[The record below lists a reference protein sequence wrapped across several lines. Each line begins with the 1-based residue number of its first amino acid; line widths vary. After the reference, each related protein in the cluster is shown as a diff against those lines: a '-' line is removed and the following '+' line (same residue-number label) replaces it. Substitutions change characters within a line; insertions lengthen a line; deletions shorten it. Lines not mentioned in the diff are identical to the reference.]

1 MMTPYRKRNMA
12 GRDCIT
18 SMQLTVGLL
27 LWALLLSFRE
37 QTTTSVAALV
47 PSSSAISQNKNCII
61 VGGGPIG
68 LATAL
73 TLARAPHSYDV
84 TVLEATS
91 DLTSVYDPTKSYLY
105 NVNPRGLE
113 WFTKKDT
120 APSAAYERLQ
130 QMGYSADAMKFFVVP
145 ADPSQP
151 IRRSTFA
158 SPIRSSNQTDE
169 TKSLSSYWIPRH
181 QLNEILYDCCN
192 EHNEVNNHNE
202 GATTTIRVIS
212 GKSVRDIV
220 PTSSNVVSVQCHDGD
235 CYTGAL
241 IVAADGIN
249 SVVRSSLAGLVSP
262 LSSSWLQ
269 SRSKS
274 FRVLKFKSPSTG
286 LKFKALQFKPNLIIP
301 NRTSHHLV
309 GEAIDDNLTQ
319 WQYFSA
325 ASTDIM
331 SVRGRNNGFRNQL
344 KLGFLPMKDPNMIR
358 LGNTVAP
365 YDHEI
370 WSLSSG
376 ANAKDWFTRNF
387 PRFPWN
393 ESLINE
399 SEWDRYV
406 QARATTFG
414 FCQYSPGSVVSS
426 PNGLC
431 GVVMVGDSCK
441 WHMYMYTS
449 IYFLALLLL
458 WYTHVPFLFMNT
470 CTHFEIG
477 HAFPPDAGQGINAG
491 LQDVVALDRA
501 LRNVNTT
508 KKDDGGVRLGPALL
522 AYQKNRSPEHAA
534 LIRIVRFASPYQY
547 RQPWL
552 RDRIGAQIWTMNFLF
567 RMIVNKM
574 SFGFIP
580 PAIFTLLSDPSLTYR
595 KIMRRADITA
605 FGFQFLWSTFVLRW
619 MLLQRSSLRQLL
631 MVNGSVEASA
641 AGLALIILKGILPL
655 KDQLEIFLRR
665 ERYLPVDRSWHR
677 DTGNIYVRCR
687 PVK

>member
-1 MMTPYRKRNMA
+1 MTPNRKRNNA
-12 GRDCIT
+12 VRRCII
-18 SMQLTVGLL
+18 SMQLPVGKLL
-27 LWALLLSFRE
+27 LWALLLSFRD

-47 PSSSAISQNKNCII
+47 SSSSAVSQNKNCVI
-61 VGGGPIG
+61 VGGGPVG

-73 TLARAPHSYDV
+73 TLARAPHSYNV

-113 WFTKKDT
+113 WFTKKDI
-120 APSAAYERLQ
+120 AQPAAFERLQ
-130 QMGYSADAMKFFVVP
+130 QKGYSADGMKVFVVP

-151 IRRSTFA
+151 IRRTTFA
-158 SPIRSSNQTDE
+158 SPIRASNQTDGE
-169 TKSLSSYWIPRH
+169 KSLSSYWIPRH

-192 EHNEVNNHNE
+192 EHNGLQNHNE
-202 GATTTIRVIS
+202 GTYTTIRVIS

-262 LSSSWLQ
+262 ISSSSSSSSSWLQ
-269 SRSKS
+269 ARSKS
-274 FRVLKFKSPSTG
+274 FRLRKFISPSTG

-301 NRTSHHLV
+301 NCTSHHLAS
-309 GEAIDDNLTQ
+309 EANDDNLTQ
-319 WQYFSA
+319 YFSP

-331 SVRGRNNGFRNQL
+331 SFRGRNNGFRNQL

-358 LGNTVAP
+358 LGNTIAP

-387 PRFPWN
+387 PRLPWN

-406 QARATTFG
+406 QARPTTFG
-414 FCQYSPGSVVSS
+414 FCQYSPGSAVSS

-441 WHMYMYTS
+441 
-449 IYFLALLLL
+449 
-458 WYTHVPFLFMNT
+458 
-470 CTHFEIG
+470 
-477 HAFPPDAGQGINAG
+477 
-491 LQDVVALDRA
+491 
-501 LRNVNTT
+501 
-508 KKDDGGVRLGPALL
+508 
-522 AYQKNRSPEHAA
+522 
-534 LIRIVRFASPYQY
+534 
-547 RQPWL
+547 
-552 RDRIGAQIWTMNFLF
+552 
-567 RMIVNKM
+567 
-574 SFGFIP
+574 
-580 PAIFTLLSDPSLTYR
+580 
-595 KIMRRADITA
+595 
-605 FGFQFLWSTFVLRW
+605 
-619 MLLQRSSLRQLL
+619 
-631 MVNGSVEASA
+631 
-641 AGLALIILKGILPL
+641 
-655 KDQLEIFLRR
+655 
-665 ERYLPVDRSWHR
+665 
-677 DTGNIYVRCR
+677 
-687 PVK
+687 